1 MNDASAGGR
10 DMAEQPVFHTP
21 AWVRPPLMLEI
32 EQAAQQVQRPH
43 DPLPTSQSLAH
54 RRATL
59 PRQVTPTYDDAVEHV
74 PLPPEVV
81 ASILAPRVPA
91 GYVPKA
97 PALESEPVRTE
108 GRWLQQPGFFARLLG
123 ARPLRVTLAG
133 TVLTVV
139 EKGRHRSFDLSD
151 PLQVGEYGGDTADP
165 DWTLELRS
173 ADSAEPLVLDRDQI
187 DPHAIVPVLDHHQ
200 AVAWARMEDSIG
212 RYGR

>member
-10 DMAEQPVFHTP
+10 DMVEQPVFHTP

-32 EQAAQQVQRPH
+32 DAAEVDQRPH
-43 DPLPTSQSLAH
+43 VPLPTSQSLAH

-59 PRQVTPTYDDAVEHV
+59 PRQVTPTFDDVEEHP

-81 ASILAPRVPA
+81 ASILAPRVPE

-108 GRWLQQPGFFARLLG
+108 GRWLQQPGFLARIFG
-123 ARPLRVTLAG
+123 ARALRVTLAG

-151 PLQVGEYGGDTADP
+151 PLQVGEYGQDPADP
-165 DWTLELRS
+165 DWTLELRP
-173 ADSAEPLVLDRDQI
+173 ADSGEPLVLDRVQI
-187 DPHAIVPVLDHHQ
+187 DPGAIVPVLDHHQ